1 MTKGLRLVI
10 VILLLA
16 VAGEVLLP
24 MILSD
29 IVAKGMRGLVGSEQV
44 TATLTKRPALLMLG
58 GNFDN
63 ITVNARQA
71 KVDKLV
77 FDDMSITLKDAQLDI
92 GALITR
98 RLVAFQSI
106 GDVEIRGTVTQDELA
121 RYLNQTVKG
130 IKNAVVDIQ
139 SDKIKASSSFSL
151 GGFANVAVTLEGKIV
166 GDGQKIKFVTDQF
179 LLNNRMTGNLGGA
192 LLTEVSL
199 VDLNKLPF
207 HVNVRDIVM
216 ENGKVILYLDNRP
229 H

>member
-44 TATLTKRPALLMLG
+44 TATLTKRPAFLMLG
-58 GNFDN
+58 GKFDT
-63 ITVNARQA
+63 ITVSARQA
-71 KVDKLV
+71 KADKLV
-77 FDDMSITLKDAQLDI
+77 FDDMSITLKDAQLDM

-98 RLVAFQSI
+98 RLVAFQSV

-151 GGFANVAVTLEGKIV
+151 GGFANVAVSLEGKIV

-192 LLTEVSL
+192 LLTEISL
-199 VDLNKLPF
+199 VDLNKFPF

-216 ENGKVILYLDNRP
+216 ESGKVILYLDNRP